1 MVTNDEALQKI
12 KHGISMNAFFYEFE
26 HEASILLD
34 RLVHQKKVRIE
45 RSKKYQMHVIMPI
58 NRYIEPEEDTFFEN

>member
-1 MVTNDEALQKI
+1 MATVEEALQKI

-34 RLVHQKKVRIE
+34 KLVHLKKVRIE
-45 RSKKYQMHVIMPI
+45 RSKKYQMHVIMPVG
-58 NRYIEPEEDTFFEN
+58 RYVEPENWNE